1 MPIFHNHVGI
11 NLTETKLQLVEISY
25 KQNSFY
31 LENVDQKIFKEQ
43 FVPTLPENK
52 MISILQDSFEK
63 IINKKSV
70 NSNFISFCLP
80 NNFFKIIELP
90 FDNALT
96 KKDLQE
102 QLKWELSIL
111 FPDDL
116 EDKYFIQNV
125 EVNKTSL
132 RKEFKTL
139 IFAIEK
145 RFVKT
150 LNKFCKENNLELKF
164 VDNSHLASN
173 AFLHL
178 DKRTSN
184 DSIILSLYI
193 DQVQSSIAA
202 LEGHNPFYFKIIDE
216 ISNEFSEELS
226 KVITEL
232 SVFGVNRKNI
242 GSVILNGLNVTSE
255 FEKSISAV
263 LKLPIIK
270 INPFE
275 RLKIDE
281 QIKNNPLFL
290 SQYNSFTAATGIAI
304 RIV

>member
-31 LENVDQKIFKEQ
+31 LENVGQKIFKEQ
-43 FVPTLPENK
+43 LVPTLSESK
-52 MISILQDSFEK
+52 MISILQESFEK
-63 IINKKSV
+63 INNKKSIS
-70 NSNFISFCLP
+70 SNFISFCLP
-80 NNFFKIIELP
+80 NNFFKIVELP

-102 QLKWELSIL
+102 HLKWELSIL
-111 FPDDL
+111 FPDDE
-116 EDKYFIQNV
+116 EDKYFVQNID
-125 EVNKTSL
+125 VNKTSV
-132 RKEFKTL
+132 RKELRTI
-139 IFAIEK
+139 IFALEK

-150 LNKFCKENNLELKF
+150 INKFCKGNGLELKF

-178 DKRTSN
+178 NKRTAK
-184 DSIILSLYI
+184 DFITLSLYI

-216 ISNEFSEELS
+216 RSNEFNQELGIVIAELS
-226 KVITEL
+226 MYD
-232 SVFGVNRKNI
+232 VNRNNI
-242 GSVILNGLNVTSE
+242 GSVILNGLNITSE
-255 FEKSISAV
+255 FEKSISTA
-263 LKLPIIK
+263 LELPIIK

-281 QIKNNPLFL
+281 LTKNNPLFL

>member
-80 NNFFKIIELP
+80 NNFFKILELP

-216 ISNEFSEELS
+216 RSNEFSEELS

>member
-193 DQVQSSIAA
+193 DQVQSSISA

-216 ISNEFSEELS
+216 RSNEFSEELS

>member
-1 MPIFHNHVGI
+1 
-11 NLTETKLQLVEISY
+11 
-25 KQNSFY
+25 
-31 LENVDQKIFKEQ
+31 
-43 FVPTLPENK
+43 

-80 NNFFKIIELP
+80 NNFFKILELP

-132 RKEFKTL
+132 KKEFKTL

-145 RFVKT
+145 RCVKT

-216 ISNEFSEELS
+216 RSNEFSEELS
-226 KVITEL
+226 KVIPEL

-242 GSVILNGLNVTSE
+242 GSAILNGLNVTSE

-263 LKLPIIK
+263 LELPIIK